1 MGQMFTKPMVCGISG
16 YCIANGLELALGCDL
31 RVVEEDACL
40 GFFNRRFGMPLMD
53 GGAARLTAL
62 IGASRALDL
71 IMTGRFCT
79 AKEAFE
85 YGLANRIVATG
96 TALGQAVNLAQC
108 LAKFPQATMQH
119 DRNAVYAAMVSQL
132 SSRREEVPVQ
142 VIAEMRKGIE
152 VFSNGK
158 CERFYFWLTQHL
170 G

>member
-1 MGQMFTKPMVCGISG
+1 MGQLFTKPMVCGISG

-53 GGAARLTAL
+53 GGAARLTTL

-96 TALGQAVNLAQC
+96 TAMGQAVNLAQC
-108 LAKFPQATMQH
+108 LAKFPQATMRH
-119 DRNAVYAAMVSQL
+119 DRNAVYSAMVSQQ
-132 SSRREEVPVQ
+132 STGAEEVPEE
-142 VIAEMRKGIE
+142 VIAEMRKGIQI
-152 VFSNGK
+152 FANGM
-158 CERFYFWLTQHL
+158 CEQ
-170 G
+170 

>member
-1 MGQMFTKPMVCGISG
+1 MFTKPMVCGISG

-53 GGAARLTAL
+53 GGAARLTTL

-71 IMTGRFCT
+71 ILTGRFCT

-85 YGLANRIVATG
+85 YGIANRIVATG

-108 LAKFPQATMQH
+108 LAKFPQATLRH
-119 DRNAVYAAMVSQL
+119 DRNAVYEAIGSQQ
-132 SSRREEVPVQ
+132 SNGAGKVPAE
-142 VIAEMRKGIE
+142 VIAEMQHGIQVFAKGE
-152 VFSNGK
+152 
-158 CERFYFWLTQHL
+158 CER
-170 G
+170 